1 MCCNICFFTVIK
13 MVVFSIGRV
22 IVGFLAAWLIVII
35 LLSGPMFHNAEP
47 DEQILVRLSRA
58 LGELEA
64 LKLQNEELKSLLHSL
79 K

>member
-1 MCCNICFFTVIK
+1 M
-13 MVVFSIGRV
+13 MVFSIGRL

-35 LLSGPMFHNAEP
+35 LLSGPMFHNNEP
-47 DEQILVRLSRA
+47 DDQILVRLSRA

-64 LKLQNEELKSLLHSL
+64 LKLQNEELKNLLNSL